1 MSRSYPGVGCSTVR
15 SGLFFPAVFSHS
27 YSLPAPCLALQ
38 HHPVCACTYCRVPHA
53 LQGRLQAFGIQ
64 KEYFPFVSKPQLFT
78 VPNKHMVLEGISVRL
93 RKCEAFPRNTLAFQ
107 YTSGKTARAPQ
118 HLGSQF
124 TEENK
129 HSSLAK
135 KNAKP
140 LPKETAPSP
149 LFRLEV

>member
-64 KEYFPFVSKPQLFT
+64 KSTSHSWANHSY
-78 VPNKHMVLEGISVRL
+78 L
-93 RKCEAFPRNTLAFQ
+93 RCQINTWYWKGSRYAC
-107 YTSGKTARAPQ
+107 GNAR
-118 HLGSQF
+118 
-124 TEENK
+124 
-129 HSSLAK
+129 
-135 KNAKP
+135 
-140 LPKETAPSP
+140 PSP
-149 LFRLEV
+149 RTHWPSSTRLEKLQGHHNILDLSSQKKTNIQVLPRRMPNHCLKKLLPALYSG